1 MTGPELREARRKLG
15 LTQSQLAA
23 HFGMDPI
30 AGQVT
35 ISRWEN
41 GAIPIERPGMLRLAM
56 LGLSVE
62 MNATPPVGPPPTL

>member
-1 MTGPELREARRKLG
+1 MLG
-15 LTQSQLAA
+15 LSQSQLAQ
-23 HFGMDPI
+23 HFGMTDK

-62 MNATPPVGPPPTL
+62 LFG